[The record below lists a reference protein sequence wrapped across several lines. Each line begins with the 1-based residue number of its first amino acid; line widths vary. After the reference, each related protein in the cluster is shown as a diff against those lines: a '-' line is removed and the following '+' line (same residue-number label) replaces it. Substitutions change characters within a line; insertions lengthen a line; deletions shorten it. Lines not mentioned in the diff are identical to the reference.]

1 MKYIF
6 SSLLCFALLTAVVAQ
21 DDDFFLNDPDES
33 TETLDEAT
41 IFQADD
47 DLSAYY
53 DDIVPRQM
61 MQDGRVIEYEPL
73 SEHDVMWQRRI
84 WRVVDTREK
93 MNMSFRNAER
103 PFFTILKE
111 MAEKGEIKVFRDEKF
126 KESLDNDD
134 LKAMMNRIDT
144 SVVYDPETYEE
155 QIKITENP
163 LDPASIQRYRVKE
176 VWFFDKK
183 TSTVKVRI
191 LGIAPIQDKFD
202 DNTGEFLYEIPL
214 FWVYY
219 PKARYRLA
227 KERVI
232 TDFNDVAPMSWYD
245 LFELRFFGSYIYAQ
259 SNSLGLRLKDQFPD
273 SEYDRLLASEKI
285 KQELFNWE
293 HDLWT
298 Y

>member
-1 MKYIF
+1 MKYIL
-6 SSLLCFALLTAVVAQ
+6 SLLIVLSLIVTSVAQ
-21 DDDFFLNDPDES
+21 DDDFFLNDPEET
-33 TETLDEAT
+33 TETLNEAT
-41 IFQADD
+41 IFEAD

-53 DDIVPRQM
+53 DDIVPRKLM
-61 MQDGRVIEYEPL
+61 NESRVIEYEPL

-84 WRVVDTREK
+84 WRVIDIREK
-93 MNMSFRNAER
+93 MNQSFRNDER
-103 PFFTILKE
+103 PFFNILKE
-111 MAEKGEIKVFRDEKF
+111 MAESGDIRVFRDEKF
-126 KESLDNDD
+126 KEPMDNDD
-134 LKAMMNRIDT
+134 LAAMMNRIDT
-144 SVVYDPETYEE
+144 AVVYDPETYEE

-163 LDPASIQRYRVKE
+163 LDPASIQRYRLKE

-191 LGIAPIQDKFD
+191 LGIAPIQDKYD
-202 DNTGEFLYEIPL
+202 ENTGEFLYEIPM

-219 PKARYRLA
+219 PKARNYLA

-232 TDFNDVAPMSWYD
+232 TDFNDVTPMSWYD

-259 SNSLGLRLKDQFPD
+259 SNSLGLRLKDMYPD

>member
-1 MKYIF
+1 MKYIL
-6 SSLLCFALLTAVVAQ
+6 SLLIVLSLIVTSVAQ
-21 DDDFFLNDPDES
+21 DDDFFLNDPEET
-33 TETLDEAT
+33 TETLNEAT
-41 IFQADD
+41 IFEAD

-53 DDIVPRQM
+53 DDIVPRKLM
-61 MQDGRVIEYEPL
+61 NESRVIEYEPL

-84 WRVVDTREK
+84 WRVIDTREK
-93 MNMSFRNAER
+93 MNQSFRNDER
-103 PFFTILKE
+103 PFFNILKE
-111 MAEKGEIKVFRDEKF
+111 MAESGDIRVFRDEKF
-126 KESLDNDD
+126 KEPMDNDD
-134 LKAMMNRIDT
+134 LAAMMNRIDT
-144 SVVYDPETYEE
+144 AVVYDPETYEE

-191 LGIAPIQDKFD
+191 LGIAPIQDKYD
-202 DNTGEFLYEIPL
+202 ENTGEFLYEIPM

-219 PKARYRLA
+219 PKARNYLA

-232 TDFNDVAPMSWYD
+232 TDFNDVTPMSWYD

-259 SNSLGLRLKDQFPD
+259 SNSLGLRLKDMYPD

>member
-1 MKYIF
+1 MKYIL
-6 SSLLCFALLTAVVAQ
+6 SLLIVLSLIVTSVAQ
-21 DDDFFLNDPDES
+21 DDDFFLNDPEEI
-33 TETLDEAT
+33 TETLNEAT
-41 IFQADD
+41 IFEAD

-53 DDIVPRQM
+53 DDIVPRKLM
-61 MQDGRVIEYEPL
+61 NESRVIEYEPL

-84 WRVVDTREK
+84 WRVIDTREK
-93 MNMSFRNAER
+93 MNQSFRNDER

-111 MAEKGEIKVFRDEKF
+111 MAESGDIRVFRDEKF
-126 KESLDNDD
+126 KEPMDNDD
-134 LKAMMNRIDT
+134 LAAMMNRIDT
-144 SVVYDPETYEE
+144 AVVYDPETYEE

-191 LGIAPIQDKFD
+191 LGIAPIQDKYD
-202 DNTGEFLYEIPL
+202 ENTGEFLYEIPM

-219 PKARYRLA
+219 PKARNYLA

-232 TDFNDVAPMSWYD
+232 TDFNDVTPMSWYD

-259 SNSLGLRLKDQFPD
+259 SNSLGLRLKDMYPD